1 MPCFATDGAGENG
14 KMNRKSREKKQ
25 KKHGAAL
32 GPRRGSPPGVFSRP
46 GTQSAPPAYPDSK
59 GGGLPPAISGGS
71 RPLAVADGA

>member
-25 KKHGAAL
+25 KKHGAAP
-32 GPRRGSPPGVFSRP
+32 GEPPGVFSRP
-46 GTQSAPPAYPDSK
+46 GTQSALPTYPDSK
-59 GGGLPPAISGGS
+59 GGSLPPAISGGS